1 MSELG
6 GLWKHQNN
14 SACAEKRRN
23 LPNLEVGHYAKE
35 AEIEHYAKEAEIG
48 HYAKE
53 AEKEEST
60 ASVWLRLDD
69 VRPAFNFLFLKKKQH
84 KNLDQLLNF

>member
-1 MSELG
+1 MSEFG
-6 GLWKHQNN
+6 GLWKRPNN

-35 AEIEHYAKEAEIG
+35 AKIG

-53 AEKEEST
+53 AEEKKG
-60 ASVWLRLDD
+60 
-69 VRPAFNFLFLKKKQH
+69 KKKKKKKKEKKEKKKH
-84 KNLDQLLNF
+84 SLYVARTG

>member
-1 MSELG
+1 MSELS
-6 GLWKHQNN
+6 GLWKYQNN

-35 AEIEHYAKEAEIG
+35 AEIGHYAKEAEIG
-48 HYAKE
+48 HCAKE

-60 ASVWLRLDD
+60 ASVLLGLDD
-69 VRPAFNFLFLKKKQH
+69 VRPAFK
-84 KNLDQLLNF
+84 LLISFS

>member
-6 GLWKHQNN
+6 GFWKHQNN

-35 AEIEHYAKEAEIG
+35 AEIEHYAKEAE
-48 HYAKE
+48 KE
-53 AEKEEST
+53 KST
-60 ASVWLRLDD
+60 ASVWLGLDD
-69 VRPAFNFLFLKKKQH
+69 VRPAFNFLLLKKKQH